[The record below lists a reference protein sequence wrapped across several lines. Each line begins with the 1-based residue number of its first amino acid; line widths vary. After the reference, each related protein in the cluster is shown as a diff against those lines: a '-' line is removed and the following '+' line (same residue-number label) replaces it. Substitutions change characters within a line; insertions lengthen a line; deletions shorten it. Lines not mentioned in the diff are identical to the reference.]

1 MQTGGQRAK
10 APPRERGWGVK
21 SAGSLQT
28 PMAAGTP
35 RAPGLRALRGP
46 GNNPHP
52 GCAAGVGWAGD
63 PGSVHPPTSPKG
75 S

>member
-21 SAGSLQT
+21 SSGSLQT
-28 PMAAGTP
+28 AKAAGTP
-35 RAPGLRALRGP
+35 RGSCLRALSVP
-46 GNNPHP
+46 GHTPHTA
-52 GCAAGVGWAGD
+52 CAAGEGRAGD